1 MDTNQIG
8 RPPSPLYRDGSAS
21 DVLADTLAEH
31 IQVLLVGLGQ
41 LQERSALLARVGL
54 ELIRT
59 LESGGKV
66 LVAGNGGSAAQAQH
80 FATELVGRFK
90 RERAGYAVLALTAD
104 SAVLTAI
111 ANDYGYD
118 HVFSRQVQA
127 LGQAGDVLMALS
139 TSGESENVVQA
150 ARAAR
155 EQRMTVIAVTG
166 QPRSRLQQLADIAV
180 CVSSS
185 ETPLIQELHMIL
197 LHLLCDVVEAR
208 LATDEQGRLAQ

>member
-1 MDTNQIG
+1 MDTNQI
-8 RPPSPLYRDGSAS
+8 RRVPSPLYPDGSTS
-21 DVLADTLAEH
+21 HILADTFAEH
-31 IQVLLVGLGQ
+31 IQVLVAGLGH
-41 LQERSALLARVGL
+41 LHERSALLDRVSM

-59 LESGGKV
+59 LRSGGKV
-66 LVAGNGGSAAQAQH
+66 LVAGNGGSATQAQH

-118 HVFSRQVQA
+118 QIFSRQVEA
-127 LGQAGDVLMALS
+127 LGQPGDVLLALS

-150 ARAAR
+150 ARAGR
-155 EQRMTVIAVTG
+155 EQRMTVIAITG
-166 QPRSRLQQLADIAV
+166 QSQSRLQQVADIAV
-180 CVSSS
+180 CVSST

-197 LHLLCDVVEAR
+197 LHLLCDVVEAQ
-208 LATDEQGRLAQ
+208 LTADELGRLAQ